1 MGKDMF
7 EIFYLPY
14 GFLKMTVGAPFGGF
28 TSGLVYTIKGAIAPG
43 KLVLHTLL
51 LPVMMIGVDINI

>member
-1 MGKDMF
+1 
-7 EIFYLPY
+7 
-14 GFLKMTVGAPFGGF
+14 MTVGAPFGGF